1 MRSVGRRRV
10 LFTGV
15 MPPRLHADRWG
26 DLEVL
31 AVTGLDLPA
40 DAHRE
45 GAIWWCGRCGD
56 AHPLAAGAVVALRSH
71 LGVSAQIACP
81 GCADLARRR
90 REGARPRRVLLVE
103 DDDDQRDL
111 TRRYLERDAVA
122 EVVGYASDGREA
134 LTEIA
139 RLHPDVVLLDLAMPR
154 LDGLDVLARLPDD
167 VEVVVLS
174 GRPEYRDRCQAL
186 HGDVTV
192 VSKGTGCLPRLAEV
206 VAGGR
211 TPLSPGAPA
220 PGRAR
225 R

>member
-1 MRSVGRRRV
+1 
-10 LFTGV
+10 
-15 MPPRLHADRWG
+15 MPPRLDADRWG

-31 AVTGLDLPA
+31 EVTELDLPA
-40 DAHRE
+40 DADLE
-45 GAIWWCGRCGD
+45 DASWWCGRCGD
-56 AHPLAAGAVVALRSH
+56 DHPLAEGAVVELRSH
-71 LGVSAQIACP
+71 LGVSTQIACP
-81 GCADLARRR
+81 SCADLARRR
-90 REGARPRRVLLVE
+90 RQGRRPRRVLLVE

-122 EVVGYASDGREA
+122 EVVGFASDGREA

-139 RLHPDVVLLDLAMPR
+139 RLHPDVVILDLAMPR

-174 GRPEYRDRCQAL
+174 GRPEFRDRCQAL
-186 HGDVTV
+186 HGDVTM

-211 TPLSPGAPA
+211 TPSALGTTAA
-220 PGRAR
+220 GRAR